1 MDTLTKGVLEM
12 TELSTLLVRMNTA
25 FVNIPI
31 PCLNVVM
38 IGLLF
43 LLLIRPQA
51 KLGFK
56 GHGTPGVLVSGVT
69 YSVLGAPV
77 NSTG

>member
-12 TELSTLLVRMNTA
+12 TELSTLLVRMNTV

-31 PCLNVVM
+31 LCLNVVM

-51 KLGFK
+51 IKVGF
-56 GHGTPGVLVSGVT
+56 
-69 YSVLGAPV
+69 
-77 NSTG
+77 